1 MSKQFVAL
9 GLTLVMAACSTEPG
23 AAQDWRTV
31 TQSRRSA
38 GEERLEVVVEY
49 GAGRLRV
56 EPATPGTLYRATLRY
71 DAERFTPV
79 TEYRDGRLRIGIGGS
94 RVRGKTKEGGRL
106 DLAVGTD
113 VAVDLDMEFGAGT
126 AELEL
131 GGLRILSA
139 ELSTGASDVHVRFSS
154 PNPERA
160 RLIALEA
167 GAASMHAYG
176 LGNANAERVRFAGGV
191 GEVVLDFTGEWRADM
206 RADVE
211 MGIGSLTLRV
221 PEGLGVRVI
230 KDSFL
235 TSFDSEGL
243 IKRGGSY
250 YSQNWDTAAHK
261 LTINVD
267 AAFGSIDVEWVE
279 PATASN

>member
-1 MSKQFVAL
+1 
-9 GLTLVMAACSTEPG
+9 
-23 AAQDWRTV
+23 
-31 TQSRRSA
+31 
-38 GEERLEVVVEY
+38 
-49 GAGRLRV
+49 
-56 EPATPGTLYRATLRY
+56 
-71 DAERFTPV
+71 
-79 TEYRDGRLRIGIGGS
+79 
-94 RVRGKTKEGGRL
+94 
-106 DLAVGTD
+106 
-113 VAVDLDMEFGAGT
+113 
-126 AELEL
+126 
-131 GGLRILSA
+131 
-139 ELSTGASDVHVRFSS
+139 
-154 PNPERA
+154 
-160 RLIALEA
+160 
-167 GAASMHAYG
+167 
-176 LGNANAERVRFAGGV
+176 
-191 GEVVLDFTGEWRADM
+191 
-206 RADVE
+206 